1 MAMERLARTL
11 LGLFEES
18 RNLGGDGLMCFNV
31 ICNRVNKEA
40 TKMNEAINRVR
51 ELHQKRSN
59 NSISYCAACVD
70 YDEENVSPEWPCETI
85 RALDG

>member
-1 MAMERLARTL
+1 
-11 LGLFEES
+11 
-18 RNLGGDGLMCFNV
+18 MCFNV

-51 ELHQKRSN
+51 ELHQKKSN
-59 NSISYCAACVD
+59 NSISYCVACVD

-85 RALDG
+85 KALDGVES